1 MNRGI
6 ENTWCSIRLLARSI
20 TCSKKRRRMFAPRLV
35 SLLLAHSCPAA
46 SSRCRSACDPER
58 PLKWLENHLPALSG
72 VHVFANQFDPL
83 SRKDKSEAIVIL
95 VGLASRKSGS
105 HPLLDDH
112 SITIGMNA
120 PKRDVDVREQ
130 MMHFRGNKVC
140 DLVRSNHVVGVLESD
155 RRGISGRCDPFGI
168 GSKQLGDQP
177 RITGFKSLPG
187 IDHNLFRIRA
197 VHFLLLLV
205 LSESGPSL

>member
-1 MNRGI
+1 M
-6 ENTWCSIRLLARSI
+6 
-20 TCSKKRRRMFAPRLV
+20 
-35 SLLLAHSCPAA
+35 
-46 SSRCRSACDPER
+46 SSRLPLRRQQVDLTELQAQRPLKYACAPQVARFSHSLGPELTCLRSRSRTACDPKQ

-72 VHVFANQFDPL
+72 VHVFANQLDPL
-83 SRKDKSEAIVIL
+83 ARKDKSEAIVIL

-105 HPLLDDH
+105 HSLLDDH

-168 GSKQLGDQP
+168 GSKQLGD
-177 RITGFKSLPG
+177 
-187 IDHNLFRIRA
+187 
-197 VHFLLLLV
+197 
-205 LSESGPSL
+205 